1 MKNKTF
7 NLIIAV
13 AVIFMSAVM
22 TSCGGSKPISRKDA
36 TGFVDIE
43 KNECQ
48 KEADKKPAL
57 RAYGLGQHF
66 REMTARNIAETQA
79 RAQFA
84 RAIASAITT
93 STEDNANSNVAY
105 DGDESGANIIDSQNA
120 GVNDFERGIA
130 EEEIRNTTVILTC
143 PTFNPTTKQYQVS
156 VCIEY
161 NEGVAV
167 LASNVAKKVQK
178 LSDERKLKMN
188 FEFEQYRK
196 RIEAE
201 LEKKKNL

>member
-7 NLIIAV
+7 NLILAV
-13 AVIFMSAVM
+13 TVMFISAIM
-22 TSCGGSKPISRKDA
+22 TSCGGSKPISRTDV

-57 RAYGLGQHF
+57 RAYGLGMHF

-93 STEDNANSNVAY
+93 STEENANSNVAY
-105 DGDESGANIIDSQNA
+105 DGDETGANIIVSQNA
-120 GVNDFERGIA
+120 GVNDFARGVA
-130 EEEIRNTTVILTC
+130 EAEIKNTTIIMTC

-161 NEGVAV
+161 NESVAV
-167 LASNVAKKVQK
+167 LASNVTKKVQK
-178 LSDERKLKMN
+178 LSEERKLKMN

-196 RIEAE
+196 RIEKT
-201 LEKKKNL
+201 LEKKENL